1 MPGVFFKE
9 LIYCYTKTYKLKK
22 KPNKKKMN
30 YAKQIYSQVDQK
42 FNLGNVKKI
51 PQKDEKNK
59 AQTYMQIK
67 VQTKLVQML
76 IKHLPNADKNVLNVH
91 VIPIIREQVHIVVT
105 KLNAQI
111 LSDSEVKYGVLL

>member
-1 MPGVFFKE
+1 MR
-9 LIYCYTKTYKLKK
+9 
-22 KPNKKKMN
+22 
-30 YAKQIYSQVDQK
+30 
-42 FNLGNVKKI
+42 KI
-51 PQKDEKNK
+51 KHRHRS
-59 AQTYMQIK
+59 